1 MLLLTKLYLF
11 PVCFEI
17 RDLAF
22 IFETKN
28 VRTILNLISLIFS
41 AGVLMVGTACGNGEE
56 TETRTVEV
64 SEPTLYSG
72 QNLDREQLLETVSL
86 GSCNRQDLPQEMWP
100 FILENDPDLWIWLGD
115 NIYGDT
121 RDMDVLKAKYQMQ
134 KSGTAYRAFRE
145 QVPVIGIW
153 DDHDYGVNDGGK
165 EYPKKVESETL
176 MLDFMDVPPEA
187 PVRQRPG
194 AYQSYAF
201 GPAGRKVKVLLLDAR
216 YFRDSLEKSQDEG
229 RRYIPNQTGD
239 ILGEAQWAWLEEEL
253 RDNSVSLFLIGS
265 GIQFLPEDHGY
276 EKWANFPKARQRFF
290 DLLVATQPSRTL
302 LMSGDRHLAELSQ
315 MEIEGLPYPLY
326 EITAS
331 GMTHSWE
338 EAEELNRYRQG
349 PLVTLKNFGML
360 QLDWEGESPEVT
372 VEVRGLGNEVY
383 LSQTLK
389 W

>member
-1 MLLLTKLYLF
+1 
-11 PVCFEI
+11 
-17 RDLAF
+17 
-22 IFETKN
+22 
-28 VRTILNLISLIFS
+28 
-41 AGVLMVGTACGNGEE
+41 MVGTACGNGEE